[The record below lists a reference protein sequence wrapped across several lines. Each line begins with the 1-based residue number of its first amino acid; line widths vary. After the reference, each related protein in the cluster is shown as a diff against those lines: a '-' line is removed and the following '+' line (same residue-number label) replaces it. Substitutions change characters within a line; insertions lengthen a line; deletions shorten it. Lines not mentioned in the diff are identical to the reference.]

1 MSTLDRADHTDS
13 VVQLCSDLIRID
25 TSPAGD
31 GERAAAE
38 FAAAELSGLGLE
50 PQLLEHLPRRTSV
63 VARIEGTD
71 PSRPALLVQMHL
83 DVVAAD
89 APTWTVPPFSGAVHD
104 GHVWGRG
111 AVDMK
116 DMVAMT
122 LTALRVKLASGW
134 HPARDIVIALL
145 ADEEKGGLEG
155 AGWLVD
161 THPDLFEGCTESIG
175 EAGGFSHQIAEGR
188 RAYFVQIAEKGITWL
203 RLTAH
208 GQGGHGSLIHPG
220 NPIVRL
226 AEALQRVQGYVPPHY
241 PIESTDSVVAAAQ
254 DWSGE
259 QDSVAALQALG
270 PLGRLFLPTLRSTY
284 SITRLNAGVQHNVVP
299 ARAEASID
307 GRYVPGHEPELLA
320 GIREL
325 VGDLVDVEVVQQGP
339 AVQTRFDGPVP
350 DAIRA
355 AIEKE
360 DPGATV
366 VPACLPI
373 GTDGKHFDRLG
384 IRSFGFIPLLLPAG
398 YDFASM
404 FHGVDE
410 RVPVSSL
417 TAGVRILQNFF
428 GEC

>member
-1 MSTLDRADHTDS
+1 MTDS

-25 TSPAGD
+25 TSPSGD

-38 FAAAELSGLGLE
+38 FVAAELSGLGLA
-50 PQLLEHLPRRTSV
+50 PQLLEHLPRRASV

-71 PSRPALLVQMHL
+71 PVRPALLVQMHL

-89 APTWTVPPFSGAVHD
+89 AAAWSVPPFSGEVRD
-104 GHVWGRG
+104 GQVWGRG

-116 DMVAMT
+116 DMVAMV
-122 LTALRVKLASGW
+122 LTALRVKLAGGW
-134 HPARDIVIALL
+134 RPARDIVIALL

-155 AGWLVD
+155 AGWLVN
-161 THPDLFEGCTESIG
+161 THPDLFEGCSESIG
-175 EAGGFSHQIAEGR
+175 EAGGFSHEICDGR

-220 NPIVRL
+220 NPIARL
-226 AEALQRVQGYVPPHY
+226 AEALLRVQGYVPPHY
-241 PIESTDSVVAAAQ
+241 PIESTQTVVTAAREWA
-254 DWSGE
+254 GE
-259 QDSVAALQALG
+259 QDPIVALEALG
-270 PLGRLFLPTLRSTY
+270 ALGRLFLPTLRNTY
-284 SITRLNAGVQHNVVP
+284 SMTRISAGVQHNVVP
-299 ARAEASID
+299 FRAEASID
-307 GRYVPGHEPELLA
+307 GRYVPGYESELLA

-325 VGDLVDVEVVQQGP
+325 VGDLVEVEVVQRGP
-339 AVQTRFDGPVP
+339 AVQTRFDGAVP

-355 AIEKE
+355 AIGKE
-360 DPGATV
+360 DPGAAI

-384 IRSFGFIPLLLPAG
+384 IRNFGFIPLRLPAG

-417 TAGVRILQNFF
+417 TTGVRILENFF

>member
-1 MSTLDRADHTDS
+1 VNTPDLFDHSDS
-13 VVQLCSDLIRID
+13 VAQLCSDLIRID

-38 FAAAELSGLGLE
+38 FVAAELFDLGLE
-50 PQLLEHLPRRTSV
+50 PQLLEHLPRRSSV

-71 PSRPALLVQMHL
+71 PARHALLVQMHL

-89 APTWTVPPFSGAVHD
+89 ASDWSVPPFSGEIRD
-104 GHVWGRG
+104 GQVWGRG

-116 DMVAMT
+116 DMVAMV
-122 LTALRVKLASGW
+122 LTALRAKLAGGW
-134 HPARDIVIALL
+134 RPARDIVIALL
-145 ADEEKGGLEG
+145 ADEEQGGREG

-161 THPDLFEGCTESIG
+161 THPSLFEGCTESVG
-175 EAGGFSHQIAEGR
+175 EAGGFSYETGDGR

-203 RLTAH
+203 RLVAH

-226 AEALQRVQGYVPPHY
+226 AEALLRVQHYVPPHY
-241 PIESTDSVVAAAQ
+241 PIESTETVVAVAREWAH
-254 DWSGE
+254 E
-259 QDSVAALQALG
+259 QDPDAALQAVG
-270 PLGRLFLPTLRSTY
+270 PLGRLFLPTLRNTY
-284 SITRLNAGVQHNVVP
+284 SITKISAGVQHNVVP
-299 ARAEASID
+299 FRAEASID
-307 GRYVPGHEPELLA
+307 GRYVPGHRNDLLA

-325 VGDLVDVEVVQQGP
+325 VGPLVDVEIVQEGP
-339 AVQTRFDGPVP
+339 AVQTRFDGPAP
-350 DAIRA
+350 DAIRV

-384 IRSFGFIPLLLPAG
+384 IRNFGFIPLPLPAG

-410 RVPVSSL
+410 RVPISSL

-428 GEC
+428 AEC

>member
-1 MSTLDRADHTDS
+1 
-13 VVQLCSDLIRID
+13 
-25 TSPAGD
+25 
-31 GERAAAE
+31 
-38 FAAAELSGLGLE
+38 
-50 PQLLEHLPRRTSV
+50 
-63 VARIEGTD
+63 
-71 PSRPALLVQMHL
+71 
-83 DVVAAD
+83 
-89 APTWTVPPFSGAVHD
+89 
-104 GHVWGRG
+104 
-111 AVDMK
+111 MK

-134 HPARDIVIALL
+134 RPARDIVIALL
-145 ADEEKGGLEG
+145 ADEEKGGLQG

-161 THPDLFEGCTESIG
+161 THPELFEGCTESIG
-175 EAGGFSHQIAEGR
+175 EAGGFSHEIAEGR

-208 GQGGHGSLIHPG
+208 GPGGHGSLLHPG
-220 NPIVRL
+220 NPIVKL
-226 AEALQRVQGYVPPHY
+226 AGALLKVQGYVPPHY
-241 PIESTDSVVAAAQ
+241 PIESTESVVAAAQ
-254 DWSGE
+254 EWSGE
-259 QDSVAALQALG
+259 QDPVAALESLG

-284 SITRLNAGVQHNVVP
+284 SITKLDAGVQHNVVP
-299 ARAEASID
+299 FRAEASID
-307 GRYVPGHEPELLA
+307 GRYVPGREPELLA
-320 GIREL
+320 GIRDL
-325 VGDLVDVEVVQQGP
+325 VGDLVDVDIVQQGP

-350 DAIRA
+350 DAIRV

-360 DPGATV
+360 DPGSVV

-373 GTDGKHFDRLG
+373 GTDGKHFARLG
-384 IRSFGFIPLLLPAG
+384 IRNFGFIPLLLPAG